1 MFYKFQAQPSLNKAC
16 SCPSAGP
23 GCTHW
28 LPCLQGGGVLWWGP
42 DTPSHPVA
50 AANGNV
56 EAVKVLLQHGADVH
70 AKVGDGGLSI
80 SLRTALPGS
89 TPLHMATACCGSG
102 GQSARNSEG
111 RAAVASM
118 LLEAGADITA
128 RDKAGCTALDI
139 ATEDDD
145 IFSILLAAS
154 ITGC

>member
-1 MFYKFQAQPSLNKAC
+1 MC
-16 SCPSAGP
+16 SCP
-23 GCTHW
+23 
-28 LPCLQGGGVLWWGP
+28 LQVKDALTGFPVYKQAEFYGGGQ
-42 DTPSHPVA
+42 TPLHVA